1 MWAILDPA
9 SHFLWEW
16 GTRLCLSTAC
26 RAHTCKRG
34 FELALLQLLQHTC
47 DIRRG
52 AKNHNCRTMTSTTH
66 AASSHFISAFEQ
78 LKKENA
84 SPLKWV
90 RNLPKGR
97 SQLFTASHVPYEYKQ
112 NSSVFHKDKDKLSF
126 TCCTSSWCERRKI
139 RITSLA
145 TVSKPSSLG
154 FVFVFAAL
162 PPYPPHRMWCHL
174 HLVQRN
180 AEVTGVTGWKISD
193 LTATEPA
200 KFYLLVDFLFFL
212 SYYDTILSV
221 NGFHWIKKKLLL
233 WNVYGVNHRCGCNS

>member
-1 MWAILDPA
+1 MLIAHEGQYVDYSRPPHPA

-52 AKNHNCRTMTSTTH
+52 AKNHNCSMLTSTTH

-90 RNLPKGR
+90 RNLPNGS

-112 NSSVFHKDKDKLSF
+112 NSSEFHKDKDKSSF
-126 TCCTSSWCERRKI
+126 TCCTLSWCKRRKI

-145 TVSKPSSLG
+145 TVSKHLLHFPLTHHTGCDIITPCAKKCRSYRG
-154 FVFVFAAL
+154 HWMKDQL
-162 PPYPPHRMWCHL
+162 PD
-174 HLVQRN
+174 RN
-180 AEVTGVTGWKISD
+180 RT
-193 LTATEPA
+193 
-200 KFYLLVDFLFFL
+200 
-212 SYYDTILSV
+212 
-221 NGFHWIKKKLLL
+221 
-233 WNVYGVNHRCGCNS
+233 C

>member
-1 MWAILDPA
+1 MLFVYTVSVWLFSNACVLIAHKGQYVDYSRPPHPA

-34 FELALLQLLQHTC
+34 FKLALLHLLQHTC

-52 AKNHNCRTMTSTTH
+52 AKNHNCSTLTSTTH

-84 SPLKWV
+84 SLQKWV
-90 RNLPKGR
+90 RNLPHGG

-112 NSSVFHKDKDKLSF
+112 NSSVFHKDKDKSSF
-126 TCCTSSWCERRKI
+126 TCCTSSWCKRRKI

-162 PPYPPHRMWCHL
+162 PPYPLHRMWCHYTFCKEMQKL
-174 HLVQRN
+174 QGSLDERSVAWSRQN
-180 AEVTGVTGWKISD
+180 LLSFICWLIFFFCLTVT
-193 LTATEPA
+193 
-200 KFYLLVDFLFFL
+200 
-212 SYYDTILSV
+212 
-221 NGFHWIKKKLLL
+221 
-233 WNVYGVNHRCGCNS
+233 